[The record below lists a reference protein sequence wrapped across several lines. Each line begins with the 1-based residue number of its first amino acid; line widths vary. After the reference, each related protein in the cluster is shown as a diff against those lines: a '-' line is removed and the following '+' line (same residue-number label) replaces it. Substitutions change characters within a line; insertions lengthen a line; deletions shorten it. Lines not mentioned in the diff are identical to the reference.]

1 MNIVLSGN
9 FKYPYEDS
17 IDADEY
23 CLRSVVRADAT
34 LLVGSECNDGRPI
47 TESYRYKRAIALG
60 IPIIHTNDTS
70 KKKKPPIGGLTA
82 SAEPKQMLVDKYS
95 PKTVADIIG
104 HKEQIKTITDWLSSW
119 ANAVTTNT
127 VTTNTVTK
135 PEQRAILIS
144 GPPGIGKTTTIHL
157 IAKSL
162 GYAVS
167 EYNAS
172 DTRSASVLKGMFAL
186 GIKRL
191 KKEIIVMDEIDGL
204 SDRGGVGEIAAIIRK
219 TTTPIIC
226 ITNEK
231 PPKLRPIINVCL
243 DVRFSRPNK
252 STIAGTIFK
261 IAQKESIQISKT
273 ELETLCEQN
282 GNDIRGILNALDFY
296 KSDSSDSAGK
306 KDSVLRLDPFSA
318 TQKLIG
324 NKGLSLD
331 DAANLVFVDYG
342 LIPLMVGEAY
352 INSSKDSLENIVKA
366 AEYLTNGDIMDR
378 KLHQKQDWGLLP
390 HYVNSIVSVAKT
402 VSGPAPFQIFPQWL
416 GKNSKRIKHKKW
428 LDDMAMRSTNGS
440 SAKFRLDIMD
450 PLYHILLDKPDIKG
464 LIGILDE
471 LHLTRDDIMEYIPE
485 ITLEKIEIAT
495 KVKSAFTREYNKV
508 HSDCKAA
515 KATKKKTDK
524 LSVEEDDAEIN
535 ESEEELDNE
544 DDPTLDM
551 Y

>member
-9 FKYPYEDS
+9 FKHPYEDS

-47 TESYRYKRAIALG
+47 TESYRYKRALALG
-60 IPIIHTNDTS
+60 IPIIRTNDTN
-70 KKKKPPIGGLTA
+70 KKKKPPIGKGVLKETGGLK
-82 SAEPKQMLVDKYS
+82 EPLVNKYS

-104 HKEQIKTITDWLSSW
+104 HKEQITTITNWLYSW
-119 ANAVTTNT
+119 ATS
-127 VTTNTVTK
+127 K

-261 IAQKESIQISKT
+261 IAQKESIQISKAD
-273 ELETLCEQN
+273 LETLCEQN

-296 KSDSSDSAGK
+296 KSDCSNLSGNDGK
-306 KDSVLRLDPFSA
+306 KDSILRMDPFSA

-352 INSSKDSLENIVKA
+352 INASKGSLEDVVKA

-378 KLHQKQDWGLLP
+378 KLHQKQDWSLLP

-416 GKNSKRIKHKKW
+416 GKNSKRVKHKKW
-428 LDDMAMRSTNGS
+428 LDDMSQRCNVSGGVN
-440 SAKFRLDIMD
+440 KFRLDIMD

-464 LIGILDE
+464 LIGTLDE

-508 HSDCKAA
+508 HSDSKAV

-524 LSVEEDDAEIN
+524 LSIEEDDAEIN